1 VNRDDDATPAD
12 AFGAEPEAP
21 RSHIAARLRDNLP
34 LRSGEH
40 ALWPIPAPAEPDV
53 ATLAPAEL
61 GTPAAAW
68 TYRDAEGRPLVLV
81 LRFEA
86 TGGRPRHVILAH
98 GECDER
104 TGWHPQRP
112 SRPAPLYRLPE
123 LGTAPG
129 APVIMAESEAAAE
142 RIAAAIGASAAATA
156 LLGGWRAADR
166 ADLSPLRGRA
176 VILAGRPGEG
186 MDGIAAAIRAA
197 GASSVAAVS
206 IGAEL
211 ADMPPAVIAARIRA
225 ARPHSEAPPPH
236 ARAEV
241 IALPPPETWEE
252 TIARLAAMDD
262 VALAGAWREAA
273 RQHRKALADL
283 KAAVKAARRE
293 RPQSG
298 GGGGASGSAV
308 LPPDERG
315 RRPLRVD
322 AADLPDTAAE
332 LVRHLAQ
339 RPHLFDRGGPAR
351 LVHDAQRGGMVA
363 QPLTPEG
370 VVNETHAICRPYRE
384 EWKENVLKP
393 KPVTLP
399 PRVAMLALDL
409 PPSAWGLRPLD
420 GIASS
425 PLLAE
430 GGGVRV
436 AEGYDEATRMWC
448 ERMPPVE
455 LHAEV
460 SRDAAEAALERIR
473 FRFRTFPFAD
483 AKKIHEPG
491 VPVPEVDLS
500 AAPGQDESAFLAALL
515 TAVARP
521 SLPLAPGLVVRAAAS
536 SGAGTGK
543 GLLVRAICLTAY
555 GRPPHVVTY
564 ARDPEEQ
571 EKRIA
576 AALLEAAPA
585 VLLDNMNGAA
595 LRSDTLAT
603 AMTERPANIRPL
615 GKSTTVP
622 INPTTFLACTGN
634 GLTISEDL
642 TRRFLMVE
650 MDAGMEDP
658 TRRPF
663 RGDFLAAIEA
673 ERAALL
679 ADVLTIWRWGRIQG
693 GVLPEGAPIGSFG
706 TWARWCRDPL
716 VALGCADPVLR
727 LSQLNANDP
736 RRRQIAELFVA
747 IWEGHGAEWWRVA
760 ELKQAARDVADPDG
774 RGRQYLANRIRTL
787 EGTRAAGFV
796 LIRHAP
802 EGKHS
807 ADRYRLAPHG
817 AEG

>member
-1 VNRDDDATPAD
+1 MNRDDDARVVD
-12 AFGAEPEAP
+12 AGGDEAEAGHSP
-21 RSHIAARLRDNLP
+21 IAARLRGALSN
-34 LRSGEH
+34 RSGERT
-40 ALWPIPAPAEPDV
+40 LEPIPATAEPDV
-53 ATLAPAEL
+53 AALAPVEL
-61 GTPAAAW
+61 GTPSATW

-81 LRFEA
+81 LRFQA
-86 TGGRPRHVILAH
+86 TGGRPRHFILAH

-112 SRPAPLYRLPE
+112 SRPAPLYRLPQ
-123 LGTAPG
+123 LGATPG
-129 APVIMAESEAAAE
+129 APVIMAETEAGAE
-142 RIAAAIGASAAATA
+142 RIAAAIGAHAVATA
-156 LLGGWRAADR
+156 PLGGWRTADR
-166 ADLSPLRGRA
+166 TDLSPLRART

-186 MDGIAAAIRAA
+186 MDGIAAAIRGA
-197 GASSVAAVS
+197 GAESVAAVS

-211 ADMPPAVIAARIRA
+211 ADMPPAVIVARIRA
-225 ARPHSEAPPPH
+225 ARPHGQTKPRDEG
-236 ARAEV
+236 AEV

-252 TIARLAAMDD
+252 TIARLAGMDD
-262 VALAGAWREAA
+262 VALAGAWRDAA
-273 RQHRKALADL
+273 RLHGKAPADV
-283 KAAVKAARRE
+283 KAGVKAARRE
-293 RPQSG
+293 RPQGG
-298 GGGGASGSAV
+298 GGGGASGGAV

-315 RRPLRVD
+315 RRPLKVD
-322 AADLPDTAAE
+322 SADLPDTAAE

-363 QPLTPEG
+363 HPLTPEG

-430 GGGVRV
+430 GGSVRV
-436 AEGYDEATRMWC
+436 AEGYDETTRMWC
-448 ERMPPVE
+448 ERMPPVA

-460 SRDAAEAALERIR
+460 SRDDAEAALERIR
-473 FRFRTFPFAD
+473 SRFRTFPFAD
-483 AKKIHEPG
+483 AKKIHEGGEP
-491 VPVPEVDLS
+491 VPVVDLS
-500 AAPGQDESAFLAALL
+500 APPGQDESAFLASLL

-663 RGDFLAAIEA
+663 RGDFLAVIEA
-673 ERAALL
+673 DRSALL
-679 ADVLTIWRWGRIQG
+679 ADALIIWRWGRIQG
-693 GVLPEGAPIGSFG
+693 EALPEGAPIGSFG

-727 LSQLNANDP
+727 LAQLNANDP
-736 RRRQIAELFVA
+736 RRRQIAELFGA
-747 IWEGHGAEWWRVA
+747 IWEGHGEAWWKVS
-760 ELKQAARDVADPDG
+760 ELKQAARDVLSLPSQNA
-774 RGRQYLANRIRTL
+774 LVARIRSL

-796 LIRHAP
+796 LARHAP
-802 EGKHS
+802 DGKHS
-807 ADRYRLAPHG
+807 PDRYRLQPHG